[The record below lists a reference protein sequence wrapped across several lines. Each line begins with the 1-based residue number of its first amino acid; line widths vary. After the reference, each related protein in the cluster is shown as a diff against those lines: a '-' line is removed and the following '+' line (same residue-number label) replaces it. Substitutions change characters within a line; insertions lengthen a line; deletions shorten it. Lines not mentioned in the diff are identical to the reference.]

1 MVLVFE
7 GKGWGCPLLL
17 CRFRVSSWEKLTP
30 FCYFPPKGVRFS
42 KNFKNSSR
50 YLPEKAKKIYLYVG
64 GKMKLIISD
73 IKERLSYLKKLEV
86 QAEKSLKENSLEGR
100 IKINSSSK
108 YPQVYLITKPNDT
121 GGKYLGKKDSK
132 IISRYCQRDY
142 NRHVLKKVQKLING
156 CEKFLNNL
164 PSELGSASLENFL
177 SEKNPVRRK
186 FLPDP
191 VLSDDEFVK
200 EWLSVKYKGKSFSEN
215 YGELITDRGERV
227 RSKSEILIANKLA
240 ALGIPYRYEFP
251 HKLRDRH
258 GFKITVYPDFTLLNK
273 ETRKEIILEHFGRM
287 DDPEYVSH
295 TLEKLSLYG
304 RNGIFPGN
312 RFIFTTET
320 SRHSFD
326 MRLFEKQLKAAGV
339 I

>member
-1 MVLVFE
+1 M
-7 GKGWGCPLLL
+7 
-17 CRFRVSSWEKLTP
+17 R
-30 FCYFPPKGVRFS
+30 
-42 KNFKNSSR
+42 
-50 YLPEKAKKIYLYVG
+50 
-64 GKMKLIISD
+64 LIISE

-86 QAEKSLKENSLEGR
+86 QAEKSLKENPLEGR

-108 YPQVYLITKPNDT
+108 YPQVYLITKSNDT

-142 NRHVLKKVQKLING
+142 NRHMLKKVRKLING

-177 SEKNPVRRK
+177 AEKNPVRRK
-186 FLPDP
+186 YLTDS

-200 EWLSVKYKGKSFSEN
+200 EWLSVKYKGKAFSEN

-227 RSKSEILIANKLA
+227 RSKSEMLIANKLT
-240 ALGIPYRYEFP
+240 ALGIPYRYEYP
-251 HKLRDRH
+251 YKLRDRH

-295 TLEKLSLYG
+295 TLEKLLLYG
-304 RNGIFPGN
+304 RNGIFPGS
-312 RFIFTTET
+312 RFMFTIET
-320 SRHSFD
+320 STRPFD
-326 MRLFEKQLKAAGV
+326 VRLFEKQLKSAV
-339 I
+339 FI

>member
-1 MVLVFE
+1 
-7 GKGWGCPLLL
+7 
-17 CRFRVSSWEKLTP
+17 
-30 FCYFPPKGVRFS
+30 
-42 KNFKNSSR
+42 
-50 YLPEKAKKIYLYVG
+50 
-64 GKMKLIISD
+64 MKLIISD

-164 PSELGSASLENFL
+164 PSELSSASLENFL

-215 YGELITDRGERV
+215 NGELTTDRGERV

-240 ALGIPYRYEFP
+240 SLGIPYRYEFP

-312 RFIFTTET
+312 RFLFTTET